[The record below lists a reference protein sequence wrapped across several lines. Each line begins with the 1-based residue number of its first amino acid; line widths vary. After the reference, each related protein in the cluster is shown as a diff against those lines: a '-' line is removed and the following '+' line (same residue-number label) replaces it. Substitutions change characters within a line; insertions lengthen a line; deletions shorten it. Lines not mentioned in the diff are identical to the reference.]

1 MKHTIKAT
9 RTTLSAAVASTT
21 AALALST
28 VPLALAQDSLQ
39 LEEVVVTARKRSESL
54 QDVPMAVSAIGQ
66 DLISER
72 SLQTIDDVARY
83 APGLSFSKAF
93 GRSVERPVIRGLGNV
108 LAGVQFGVESG
119 AAYFIDGVYYPG
131 DIQGINLNGLE
142 RVEVDVLVAHG
153 SLLSQW

>member
-1 MKHTIKAT
+1 
-9 RTTLSAAVASTT
+9 
-21 AALALST
+21 
-28 VPLALAQDSLQ
+28 
-39 LEEVVVTARKRSESL
+39 
-54 QDVPMAVSAIGQ
+54 MAVSAIGQ

-142 RVEVDVLVAHG
+142 RVEVIKGPQSALYGRNTYSGAINFVTRSPSEKFEG
-153 SLLSQW
+153 EI